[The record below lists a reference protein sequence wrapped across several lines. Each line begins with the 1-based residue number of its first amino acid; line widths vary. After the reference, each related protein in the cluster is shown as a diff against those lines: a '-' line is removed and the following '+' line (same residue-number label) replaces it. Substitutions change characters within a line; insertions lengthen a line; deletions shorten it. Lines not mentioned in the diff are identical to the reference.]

1 MVVTPSPGAIVTSV
15 LPVGVGPSI
24 RTDPL
29 PSTSCGLSI
38 ARRVQVV
45 GPALVSST
53 SAIRFP
59 AAPPQAVIRAA
70 SADGS
75 HGPGVGATVARRVAV
90 GAAAAVGAGVAVGA
104 AVAVGS
110 AVGLAVTVG
119 TGVALGRGET

>member
-1 MVVTPSPGAIVTSV
+1 MVVTTSPGAIVTSV

-24 RTDPL
+24 STDPL

-45 GPALVSST
+45 VPALVSST

-75 HGPGVGATVARRVAV
+75 HGPGVGAAVGRGVAV
-90 GAAAAVGAGVAVGA
+90 GAAVAVGAGVAVGA
-104 AVAVGS
+104 AVGVGS
-110 AVGLAVTVG
+110 RGGL
-119 TGVALGRGET
+119 GVALWSGGAV